1 MEQAGDFL
9 GFKFDDK
16 HSSNLNIVRTSDGD
30 RFEEQ
35 IIPEVKDISVEVPGM
50 DGEYYFGSTYG
61 PRSFDISIAYDH
73 LTQEDFRKLRRIYGC
88 KHIGELIFDEAPY
101 KKYLAKI
108 ESPIELSYICFDEP
122 IKTIVGEAEN
132 DKRYGIRRDPT
143 TRELERIYPYSVDY
157 EHTQRIYKGEGKLTF
172 VCYFPFAKSRFKVL
186 PQEYENSDWV
196 VSSGILSAADRGTY
210 NIDTNI
216 NGTIN
221 IYNAGDVPTGFRL
234 FIPKGQTNQIS
245 SVSLSYKSKASLS
258 VPTAQLII
266 NPITLTNT
274 EVGYVIDTNSGLIN
288 GITSYSLDA
297 GNGSFI
303 TSGNIYNSAVE
314 SGYFFK
320 LEPNEDVTNTGV
332 IEISG
337 GEGAQIFY
345 DYLYF

>member
-9 GFKFDDK
+9 GFKFDNV
-16 HSSNLNIVRTSDGD
+16 HSSDLNIVRTSDGD

-108 ESPIELSYICFDEP
+108 ESPIELSYICFDEQKKELTDFDG
-122 IKTIVGEAEN
+122 I
-132 DKRYGIRRDPT
+132 YGQT
-143 TRELERIYPYSVDY
+143 TVMRPVEGTEC
-157 EHTQRIYKGEGKLTF
+157 IYKGEGKLSF
-172 VCYFPFAKSRFKVL
+172 VTYFPFAKSCFKEL
-186 PQEYENSDWV
+186 PSEYENSDWV
-196 VSSGILSAADRGTY
+196 ISSGILSAADRGTY
-210 NIDTNI
+210 NIDTNT

-288 GITSYSLDA
+288 GVTSYSLDA

-320 LEPNEDVTNTGV
+320 LEPNENVTNTGV
-332 IEISG
+332 IEING

>member
-1 MEQAGDFL
+1 MEQKGDFL
-9 GFKFDDK
+9 GFKFDNK
-16 HSSNLNIVRTSDGD
+16 HSSDLNIVRTSDGD

-35 IIPEVKDISVEVPGM
+35 IIPEVKDIAVEVPGM

-108 ESPIELSYICFDEP
+108 ESPIELSYICFDEQKKELTNFDGIYGQTTVMRP
-122 IKTIVGEAEN
+122 AE
-132 DKRYGIRRDPT
+132 GT
-143 TRELERIYPYSVDY
+143 E
-157 EHTQRIYKGEGKLTF
+157 RIYKGEGKLTF
-172 VCYFPFAKSRFKVL
+172 VTYFPFAKSCFKEL
-186 PQEYENSDWV
+186 PSEYENSDWV
-196 VSSGILSAADRGTY
+196 ISSGILSSTDRETN
-210 NIDTNI
+210 NIDVNI
-216 NGTIN
+216 NGTIKV
-221 IYNAGDVPTGFRL
+221 YNAGDAPTGFRL